1 MFSENT
7 FQKNILVDIKR
18 RILMGSG
25 QQVNNRI
32 QDFTIRISFYQ
43 VKFTDISQLI
53 TVVFPEPVEPA
64 MQTETP

>member
-43 VKFTDISQLI
+43 VKFTAALFNGNQAA
-53 TVVFPEPVEPA
+53 VVWNHG
-64 MQTETP
+64 